1 MKLTEA
7 TEYFGGVKG
16 LAEAI
21 GITTQAIY
29 QWGGIIPAVRQYQIQ
44 VITKG
49 RLKAAPHTKGRTAA

>member
-1 MKLTEA
+1 MKFDEVA
-7 TEYFGGVKG
+7 EYFGSIKG
-16 LAEAI
+16 LAEAL

-49 RLKAAPHTKGRTAA
+49 KLKAAPHPKGRTAA